1 MKIDNIIENA
11 VKAVIN
17 EYTDSDFSGAE
28 LIRDVMANKPDN
40 EAMEFITKYFPN
52 AVKSMS
58 TAQGNLKASDAS
70 PIKKR
75 MGQYAPMFIH
85 VQYNKFKDDANQIF
99 AVHQRQYYNSNFK
112 NNPGGEKFNPQ
123 VTKLAFMGGDDRK
136 DNMGEILVVTDEYIK
151 DLSKLRSQGKLDK
164 TMSESVN
171 ESVNEEINTDIV
183 NRNINLLDK
192 AADMAIKN
200 PKGNVVELAKI
211 IKKYISGIRNSIKES
226 KVNEAVKEVV
236 LSNEILDFL
245 EERGIVKGSDA
256 QKVHKDLTAFLKEKL
271 IKESTVNE
279 YGPMRGSGNRNY
291 STNGLVDRIGDLDDL
306 LMSDRK
312 AEREWEEMSQ
322 NYLDGERGSEYWG
335 DLGDQE
341 LQDAIDGAESLMK
354 KYRIKESIKE
364 GTMSDIHML
373 AQEASTIE
381 EFIKEF
387 MADYGDKFAGASKPK
402 LDKWLAD
409 LYTDAKSMKESKLNE
424 NRGQDEATDLIAKL
438 ERTLYTKLSDL
449 ELDAFKK
456 EMAQHFGSAMNESTT
471 SSKTESIT
479 KRLKEDTEYQEFF
492 KSTMHKFGVKSPK
505 ELKGKK
511 KAEFFNYVD
520 KNYKAK
526 SE

>member
-40 EAMEFITKYFPN
+40 EAMEFITKYFPT

-85 VQYNKFKDDANQIF
+85 VQYNKFEDDANQIF

-123 VTKLAFMGGDDRK
+123 VTKLAFMGGDDQK

-164 TMSESVN
+164 TMSES
-171 ESVNEEINTDIV
+171 
-183 NRNINLLDK
+183 
-192 AADMAIKN
+192 
-200 PKGNVVELAKI
+200 
-211 IKKYISGIRNSIKES
+211 
-226 KVNEAVKEVV
+226 
-236 LSNEILDFL
+236 
-245 EERGIVKGSDA
+245 
-256 QKVHKDLTAFLKEKL
+256 
-271 IKESTVNE
+271 
-279 YGPMRGSGNRNY
+279 
-291 STNGLVDRIGDLDDL
+291 
-306 LMSDRK
+306 
-312 AEREWEEMSQ
+312 
-322 NYLDGERGSEYWG
+322 
-335 DLGDQE
+335 
-341 LQDAIDGAESLMK
+341 
-354 KYRIKESIKE
+354 IKE
-364 GTMSDIHML
+364 GSMSDIHMI

-424 NRGQDEATDLIAKL
+424 NRGQDEATDLILKL
-438 ERTLYTKLSDL
+438 ERNLYTKLSDL

-505 ELKGKK
+505 DLKGKK
-511 KAEFFNYVD
+511 KDEFFNYVD

-526 SE
+526 SESTLNEDFFKTYSSASSINRKTTTQLNNTFKDLQSRYKVPARVLEIAVELINELVDQGWEEGRLDVDQPR